1 MQWFYDLNNEIRK
14 KENINVKRRIS
25 FISLLVM
32 KTMNKFVLFI
42 TLKILL
48 IMITTMKNYNYN
60 KKSETEMMDNFIL
73 ILKNSF
79 FLDFQCHIHN
89 FIQRNK

>member
-60 KKSETEMMDNFIL
+60 KKKRDRNDGQFYFNF
-73 ILKNSF
+73 K
-79 FLDFQCHIHN
+79 
-89 FIQRNK
+89 K